1 MDLSYVKTL
10 DVDMPEELVRLK
22 YAGMFKD
29 FEKRAAYHLSRP
41 ELPDALKKRIE
52 LELHNAKLIEREYTL
67 TEKELVE
74 GLAKYA
80 PGFTAADLDKIADSL
95 DYVIIEGEK
104 RYVSFSVRALFK
116 SHPVMMNW
124 PGSTHSK
131 DDRTFLEGVIARM
144 KEKGGLAVDIDI
156 TTGMEIDEKTAKGA
170 DLKVHVPFPTEKAF
184 GMKNVRFIESE
195 GECQVAP
202 DTALQRT
209 ACFTAKGDE
218 RRRFTLRTG
227 GTYEVKYMSFD
238 EMKKLH
244 DEAVARGEKL
254 PEFSVPGPDTKD
266 GVWESDLSEKAPQIV
281 FTPFIKALSEKIVG
295 DETDKLLIAKKI
307 YDFMVKN
314 FRYSYVRDYA
324 SIENLGEYFALRGR
338 GDCGLQALLFIVL
351 ARYNGIPARWQ
362 SGITTEPE
370 GAGSHDWAAAYFVG
384 VGWRPVDPSYGGG
397 EVRNGTD
404 DNADFYFGNTD
415 PYRWIFNVDIQEEF
429 TSPKSQYRCDPYD
442 NQIGEAETADR
453 QITYADIDFIRKFN
467 VREEREI

>member
-67 TEKELVE
+67 TEEELVE

-95 DYVIIEGEK
+95 DYAFIEGEK

-124 PGSTHSK
+124 PGSTYPK
-131 DDRTFLEGVIARM
+131 DDRTFLENVIAKM

-170 DLKVHVPFPTEKAF
+170 DLKIHVPFPTEKAF

-209 ACFTAKGDE
+209 AHHGGDQLVHVGVLGALGHDQIAVPQDRDLITDLKNLIHLMGDIDERDTLRFQHPHHFKELVYFLYSQRGSRLVQNNDLRIIRNRFGNFTHLPLGDRHIPHGLGQVDGHTELAEQLGRLFLHPAFIHDTRRVGGIAAQEQVVNDVSFQALVQLLVYHSNSVFQGVLWAGKADLLAIEEDLAFILLVSTKEALHHGGLTGAVLAHKSHDRPPFDIQIDAIQHPVPAKG
-218 RRRFTLRTG
+218 FT
-227 GTYEVKYMSFD
+227 
-238 EMKKLH
+238 H
-244 DEAVARGEKL
+244 A
-254 PEFSVPGPDTKD
+254 
-266 GVWESDLSEKAPQIV
+266 
-281 FTPFIKALSEKIVG
+281 
-295 DETDKLLIAKKI
+295 TD
-307 YDFMVKN
+307 
-314 FRYSYVRDYA
+314 
-324 SIENLGEYFALRGR
+324 
-338 GDCGLQALLFIVL
+338 
-351 ARYNGIPARWQ
+351 
-362 SGITTEPE
+362 
-370 GAGSHDWAAAYFVG
+370 
-384 VGWRPVDPSYGGG
+384 
-397 EVRNGTD
+397 
-404 DNADFYFGNTD
+404 
-415 PYRWIFNVDIQEEF
+415 
-429 TSPKSQYRCDPYD
+429 
-442 NQIGEAETADR
+442 
-453 QITYADIDFIRKFN
+453 
-467 VREEREI
+467 

>member
-1 MDLSYVKTL
+1 MRINPDFTIQKVGGSWVAVAVGETSKTFHG
-10 DVDMPEELVRLK
+10 MVRLNETGAFLWK
-22 YAGMFKD
+22 MLAEKD
-29 FEKRAAYHLSRP
+29 C
-41 ELPDALKKRIE
+41 
-52 LELHNAKLIEREYTL
+52 
-67 TEKELVE
+67 TEEELVE

-95 DYVIIEGEK
+95 DYAFIEGKK

-124 PGSTHSK
+124 PGSTHPK

-195 GECQVAP
+195 GDCQVAP

-218 RRRFTLRTG
+218 RRRFTLRAG

-307 YDFMVKN
+307 YDFMVNN

-370 GAGSHDWAAAYFVG
+370 GAGSHDWAAAYFTG
-384 VGWRPVDPSYGGG
+384 VGWRPVDPSFGGG
-397 EVRNGTD
+397 ERRNGTD
-404 DNADFYFGNTD
+404 DNTDFYFGNTD

-442 NQIGEAETADR
+442 SQIGEAETADR